1 VSSSSVNVCIPTHND
16 EKTIATTLRSVI
28 SQTYP
33 NISITVVDN
42 CSTDGTRDAA
52 ESVFDS
58 RCTFLG
64 SDRNIGAEGNFTRC
78 IQLAK
83 GDYTAIYHADDI
95 YDPIMISEQVALL
108 DEHPDIAAVFAGA
121 NLIDENGHKIGEH
134 YGLNLFPT
142 AISIFDFITLFR
154 HILQHHNFLM
164 CPSAMV
170 RTSIYRDEIKEWRG
184 ALFGSSADLDVWL
197 RIAQTHKIAV
207 INKPLLQYRLSKSQ
221 GSYVSDRIRTTRAA
235 FFSVTDYYSNQKT
248 IASQLTNEDRYHLQA
263 LELIDLV
270 KRVLNLMKFKKYS
283 EAKQQTNLF
292 WKLISFKMIL
302 ANKKMLKF
310 ILVMLFL
317 TSANNIFLRKFFM
330 PIIIKCRSE

>member
-1 VSSSSVNVCIPTHND
+1 MPSSSVNVCIPAHNA
-16 EKTIATTLRSVI
+16 EKTIAITLRSI
-28 SQTYP
+28 INQTYP

-58 RCTFLG
+58 RCTFLS
-64 SDRNIGAEGNFTRC
+64 SDHNIGAEGNFTRC

-83 GDYTAIYHADDI
+83 SDYTSIYHADDI
-95 YDPIMISEQVALL
+95 YDSTMILEQVALL
-108 DEHPDIAAVFAGA
+108 DAHPEIGAVFTGA
-121 NLIDENGHKIGEH
+121 NLIDENGHKIGDH
-134 YGLNLFPT
+134 YGLNLFPD

-184 ALFGSSADLDVWL
+184 SLFGSSADLDVWL
-197 RIAQTHKIAV
+197 RIAQTHKIAI

-235 FFSVTDYYSNQKT
+235 FFLVTDYYSNQKT
-248 IASQLTNEDRYHLQA
+248 ITSQLTSEDRYHLQA
-263 LELIDLV
+263 LELIDFV
-270 KRVLNLMKFKKYS
+270 KRILNLMKLKKYS

-292 WKLISFKMIL
+292 WKLISFKVIF
-302 ANKKMLKF
+302 ANKKTLKF

-317 TSANNIFLRKFFM
+317 TFTNNIFLRKFL
-330 PIIIKCRSE
+330 CRLL